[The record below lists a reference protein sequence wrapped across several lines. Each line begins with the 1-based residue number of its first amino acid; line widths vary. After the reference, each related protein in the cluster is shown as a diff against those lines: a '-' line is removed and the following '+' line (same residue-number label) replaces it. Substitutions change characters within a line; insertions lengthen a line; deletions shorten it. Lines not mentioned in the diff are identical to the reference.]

1 MVKKLLTLGVQE
13 QLIYFTKISFAFQT
27 LDKATKKKKKMGAQE
42 LSFDEVCFLAFSVIV
57 ALGLHST
64 VTLKVSVS
72 KLSLSV
78 EIFRLDLQIC

>member
-13 QLIYFTKISFAFQT
+13 QFIYFTKISFAFQT
-27 LDKATKKKKKMGAQE
+27 LDKATKKKKMGAQE

-64 VTLKVSVS
+64 VALKVSVS
-72 KLSLSV
+72 KLPLSV